1 MKQEKLTTKELT
13 MKFLEPYTIPDECPY
28 LSEDQ
33 RELSTLSIT
42 QRLEWMAEWLYMV
55 NEMEKPFNTKE
66 AAENLKKRFKSRKH
80 SRNELFKKAEADS
93 KTIIEMIINEFDPQR
108 IYQWGSLLKAEQF
121 DENSDIDI
129 AIEGLDSAQKFFSL
143 YGRVMEMTDFP
154 VDIVEMEKI
163 ESVHR
168 ESIRSKGMLV
178 YERKK

>member
-1 MKQEKLTTKELT
+1 MIQEKLTSKELT
-13 MKFLEPYTIPDECPY
+13 MKFLEPYAIPDECPY

-42 QRLEWMAEWLYMV
+42 KRLEWMAEWLYMA
-55 NEMEKPFNTKE
+55 NEMEKQFNIKE
-66 AAENLKKRFKSRKH
+66 AAENLKKRYESRKH
-80 SRNELFKKAEADS
+80 SRKKLFKKAEADS
-93 KTIIEMIINEFDPQR
+93 KTIIEMIINEYDPQK
-108 IYQWGSLLKAEQF
+108 IYQWGSLLKPEHF

-129 AIEGLDSAQKFFSL
+129 AIEGLKSAEEFFSL

-168 ESIRSKGMLV
+168 ESIRSKGKLV